1 MIGHWPILIPHGRK
15 NIPSP
20 ADKKSD
26 SRKLPF
32 TLTNPVHW
40 LIVVT
45 DLSNNLNL
53 LQRKSLFLRSG
64 WIMIGHWSI
73 LIPHGRKNI
82 PSPADKKSDSRKL
95 PFTLKNP
102 VHWLIVVTDLSN
114 HLNLLQREG
123 VFL

>member
-1 MIGHWPILIPHGRK
+1 MIGHWPILI
-15 NIPSP
+15 
-20 ADKKSD
+20 
-26 SRKLPF
+26 
-32 TLTNPVHW
+32 
-40 LIVVT
+40 
-45 DLSNNLNL
+45 
-53 LQRKSLFLRSG
+53 LQ
-64 WIMIGHWSI
+64 
-73 LIPHGRKNI
+73 GRKNI

>member
-1 MIGHWPILIPHGRK
+1 MIGHWPILIPQGRK

-45 DLSNNLNL
+45 NLSNNLNL

-95 PFTLKNP
+95 PFTLKKSSSLDDCCN
-102 VHWLIVVTDLSN
+102 
-114 HLNLLQREG
+114 
-123 VFL
+123 

>member
-1 MIGHWPILIPHGRK
+1 MIGHWPILIPHECK

-95 PFTLKNP
+95 PFTLKNT

>member
-1 MIGHWPILIPHGRK
+1 MIGHWPILIPHECK

-45 DLSNNLNL
+45 NLSNNLNL

-64 WIMIGHWSI
+64 WIMIGHLPI

-95 PFTLKNP
+95 PFT
-102 VHWLIVVTDLSN
+102 
-114 HLNLLQREG
+114 
-123 VFL
+123 